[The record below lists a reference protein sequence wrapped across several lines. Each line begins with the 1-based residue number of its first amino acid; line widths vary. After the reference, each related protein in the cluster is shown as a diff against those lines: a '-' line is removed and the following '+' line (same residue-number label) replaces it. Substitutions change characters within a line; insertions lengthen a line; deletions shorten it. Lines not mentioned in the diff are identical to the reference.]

1 MSSLKERLQQDWKD
15 ALKQKQKFKASVIS
29 MAKAA
34 ILMAEKADGSSL
46 NDDQIIEVLA
56 KEVKQRRDAMQEF
69 EKGNRQDL
77 VDNAVAEIEI
87 LLEYL
92 PKQLT
97 EDEVRQIIV
106 ESAEKLGANSMKDMG
121 KIMSD
126 IRPKVNGRAD
136 GKIVSQIVKDYLNK

>member
-15 ALKQKQKFKASVIS
+15 ALKQKEKFKASVIS

-56 KEVKQRRDAMQEF
+56 KEVKQRRDAMLEF

>member
-15 ALKQKQKFKASVIS
+15 ALKQKEKFKASVIS

-77 VDNAVAEIEI
+77 VDSAVAEIEI

-136 GKIVSQIVKDYLNK
+136 GKIVSQIVKEYLNK

>member
-15 ALKQKQKFKASVIS
+15 ALKQKEKFKASVIS

-34 ILMAEKADGSSL
+34 VLMAEKADGSSL

-56 KEVKQRRDAMQEF
+56 KEVKQRRDAMLEF

-77 VDNAVAEIEI
+77 VDSVSAEIEI
-87 LLEYL
+87 LLQYL

-97 EDEVRQIIV
+97 EDEIRQIVV
-106 ESAEKLGANSMKDMG
+106 ESAKKLGANSMKDMG

-126 IRPKVNGRAD
+126 IKAAVSGRAD
-136 GKIVSQIVKDYLNK
+136 GKVVSQIVKDYLNK